1 MMSTGRITAAP
12 LHRVRVMGPIMNLVR
27 GPVSTRQALT
37 VTTTDLKYLSADEAL
52 SEHVSTQRP

>member
-1 MMSTGRITAAP
+1 
-12 LHRVRVMGPIMNLVR
+12 MGPIMNLVR